1 MLNHEIKQPEIAVR
15 LYDNNTYGTT
25 YGRGL
30 YRKAIYNGTIDAKQ
44 SNAKYL
50 VDFYN
55 YEDWANQ
62 EKTDGQMEILANV
75 TPMPDTLFSWV
86 AHYDGATK
94 SKTPVT
100 GVCLLNASTMDVRVV
115 IMDAQHDVVSYIECA
130 LSCGLRIESHLLVV
144 RRRSWAE
151 KTSMG
156 PWQQNPNRGKG
167 RRTASPDFA

>member
-1 MLNHEIKQPEIAVR
+1 MSESEKSGQTRSAGPVTLDR
-15 LYDNNTYGTT
+15 YDV
-25 YGRGL
+25 
-30 YRKAIYNGTIDAKQ
+30 AILRALQRDARQ

-62 EKTDGQMEILANV
+62 AKTDGQMEILANV
-75 TPMPDTLFSWV
+75 TPVPDTLFSWV

-115 IMDAQHDVVSYIECA
+115 IMDAQHDVEDSWHLTA
-130 LSCGLRIESHLLVV
+130 RSCRLAEHGKRSPQLLATD
-144 RRRSWAE
+144 SDLQGW
-151 KTSMG
+151 
-156 PWQQNPNRGKG
+156 
-167 RRTASPDFA
+167 

>member
-30 YRKAIYNGTIDAKQ
+30 YRKAIYNGTIDAKH

-62 EKTDGQMEILANV
+62 AKTDVDMKFIANA
-75 TPMPDTLFSWV
+75 TPDADMLFSWV
-86 AHYDGATK
+86 KHYDSDTRV
-94 SKTPVT
+94 KTPVT
-100 GVCLLNASTMDVRVV
+100 GMCRMNMNTMAITVG
-115 IMDAQHDVVSYIECA
+115 IMDEQRGMEDVWNMTAHPCKKATRETVRSPQ
-130 LSCGLRIESHLLVV
+130 LLATNADLTG
-144 RRRSWAE
+144 W
-151 KTSMG
+151 
-156 PWQQNPNRGKG
+156 
-167 RRTASPDFA
+167 

>member
-1 MLNHEIKQPEIAVR
+1 MLNTTTNQPEIAVR

-30 YRKAIYNGTIDAKQ
+30 YRKAIYNGTIDAKH

-62 EKTDGQMEILANV
+62 AKTDEQMEILASFS
-75 TPMPDTLFSWV
+75 PDADTLFSWV
-86 AHYDGATK
+86 AYYDGATK

-100 GVCLLNASTMDVRVV
+100 GVCLLNAGTMDVRVV
-115 IMDAQHDVVSYIECA
+115 IMDSQHGVEDSWNLTA
-130 LSCGLRIESHLLVV
+130 RSCRLAEHGKRSPQLLATNGDLQG
-144 RRRSWAE
+144 W
-151 KTSMG
+151 
-156 PWQQNPNRGKG
+156 
-167 RRTASPDFA
+167 

>member
-62 EKTDGQMEILANV
+62 AKTDGQMEILANV
-75 TPMPDTLFSWV
+75 TPVPDTLFSWV

-115 IMDAQHDVVSYIECA
+115 IMDAQHDVEDSWQLTA
-130 LSCGLRIESHLLVV
+130 RSCRLAEHGKRSPQLLATNGDLQG
-144 RRRSWAE
+144 W
-151 KTSMG
+151 
-156 PWQQNPNRGKG
+156 
-167 RRTASPDFA
+167 

>member
-30 YRKAIYNGTIDAKQ
+30 YRKAIYNGTIDAKH

-62 EKTDGQMEILANV
+62 AKTDVDMKFIANA
-75 TPMPDTLFSWV
+75 TPDADMLFSWV
-86 AHYDGATK
+86 KRYDGATK

-100 GVCLLNASTMDVRVV
+100 GMCLINTATMDMTVAILDEQRGVDEVWNLNARPCRQV
-115 IMDAQHDVVSYIECA
+115 AQGKRSPQ
-130 LSCGLRIESHLLVV
+130 LLATNGDLQD
-144 RRRSWAE
+144 W
-151 KTSMG
+151 
-156 PWQQNPNRGKG
+156 
-167 RRTASPDFA
+167 